1 VTPLRY
7 STFALSGSDELYAQ
21 FRFSLRNDG
30 AAPLAGT
37 RLSAVS
43 RGSQLTI
50 QPAELDT
57 LAPGASATV
66 DVSFPLALVAE
77 HMKVRVA
84 LSPASL
90 PQLPPVALE
99 PAAFPAGAAPSAG
112 TDSSSSQAALVVVG
126 LLVSVGVAVWCR
138 RRYQQSLEEGAGPAA
153 PGAAAAQG
161 GNPYERVLD
170 VPGAI
175 AAEGPVSPAQ
185 QGGLQLGAMKAKVAA
200 ALPQRLRK
208 PRGSRGRRG
217 PPSPAAVGLVLG
229 AGTVVATHEEAVAF
243 GYSPGGPRAS
253 QAASAGAAAQAPPP
267 EWQEAWQ
274 EDDGWDLSDS
284 ELLGTDG
291 EAEEA
296 DAAPPK
302 PQAADAHDSGKPP
315 VAPAAGAARKSQQ
328 DSESDWDS

>member
-1 VTPLRY
+1 MTPLRY
-7 STFALSGSDELYAQ
+7 STFALSGSEELYAQ
-21 FRFSLRNDG
+21 FRFALRNDG
-30 AAPLAGT
+30 SVPLAGT

-66 DVSFPLALVAE
+66 EVSFPLALVAE

-99 PAAFPAGAAPSAG
+99 PSAFPAGAAPSAG

-175 AAEGPVSPAQ
+175 AAEGPASPAQ

-243 GYSPGGPRAS
+243 GYSPGGPRPS
-253 QAASAGAAAQAPPP
+253 QAAASGAPPPP

-296 DAAPPK
+296 AAAPK
-302 PQAADAHDSGKPP
+302 PQAAAEDSKPP
-315 VAPAAGAARKSQQ
+315 AAPAAAAGAARKSQQ